1 MRPKRVLL
9 AVNALLVAILA
20 CNLPGGQGTPTPTP
34 TAGADLAAT
43 ITAQALTLQ
52 VATATA
58 APPSETP
65 TITPT
70 STPSVPQVS
79 VSSATNCRTGP
90 STAFDWLYGLDPG
103 KTAEVVGKNTPSGY
117 WIIKYPGGTCWLW
130 GQYATVSGDTSGLT
144 EYPMPATPTPS
155 KPAAPTDFQATAA
168 CSPIPA
174 TLTFSV
180 HVTLAWADAATNE
193 EGYRIF
199 RNDALLATLGPN
211 ATSFA
216 DDTTL
221 PVAPAV
227 FPPVPGPSIKYGIQA
242 FNGAGASATK
252 EKSIN
257 CD

>member
-1 MRPKRVLL
+1 MRSKRVLL
-9 AVNALLVAILA
+9 AVNSLLVAILA

-43 ITAQALTLQ
+43 ITAQALTLL
-52 VATATA
+52 APTATA

-70 STPSVPQVS
+70 GTPSVPQVS

-103 KTAEVVGKNTPSGY
+103 KTAEVVGKNTPTGY

-130 GQYATVSGDTSGLT
+130 GQYATVTGNTSGLT
-144 EYPMPATPTPS
+144 EYPVPATPTF
-155 KPAAPTDFQATAA
+155 A
-168 CSPIPA
+168 
-174 TLTFSV
+174 V
-180 HVTLAWADAATNE
+180 HVTMTWSDVATNE

-199 RNDALLATLGPN
+199 RNDVLLATLGAN

-242 FNGAGASATK
+242 FNGAGNSATK